1 VFTAREGRISIRG
14 CLGNPEVDLGN
25 VDQTVVIALAVITG
39 VALGS
44 LVVGLLAFSRV
55 RAISRAFSWA
65 TGQDAG
71 SIDTL
76 PALLRGVET
85 NSRDVALLKD
95 SFQAA
100 AVEGR
105 THFKYMGIVRYN
117 AFDGVAGQQSYSLCI
132 LDENKTG
139 ILISNLVGTN
149 FSRGYAVDI
158 KNGEAS
164 RPLGD
169 EEKAAVE
176 SAMKNGN

>member
-1 VFTAREGRISIRG
+1 
-14 CLGNPEVDLGN
+14 LGN
-25 VDQTVVIALAVITG
+25 VDQTVLVSAAIITAF
-39 VALGS
+39 ALGA
-44 LVVGLLAFSRV
+44 LVVGFVAFFRV
-55 RAISRAFSWA
+55 RAISKRFSWA

-71 SIDTL
+71 SVDTL
-76 PALLRGVET
+76 PALMRSVE
-85 NSRDVALLKD
+85 NNQRDVALLKD

-158 KNGEAS
+158 KAGEAS

-176 SAMKNGN
+176 AAMKNGN